1 MRTMY
6 ETTQDLSNEEAVR
19 SYVAQTFSADVQKV
33 PLSYGVDSMVTVDG
47 RLVAWL
53 EIKCRPGMVWGL
65 YPDVMIS
72 VLKLRAAAGLKAATG
87 IDTYFVVSDVNHH
100 IKSANLCKTSPD
112 WIRYGGRTA
121 QTRDPADIEPV
132 CHIPLDQFTEGTPWD
147 R

>member
-6 ETTQDLSNEEAVR
+6 ETEADLSNEEAVR
-19 SYVAQTFSADVQKV
+19 SYVAQTFSAEVMKV

-47 RLVAWL
+47 KLVAWL
-53 EIKCRPGMVWGL
+53 EIKCRPGMVWGQ

-72 VLKLRAAAGLKAATG
+72 VLKLRAAAGLKASTG
-87 IDTYFVVSDVNHH
+87 IETYFVVADSCGV
-100 IKSANLCKTSPD
+100 IKSANHCKTSPE
-112 WIRYGGRTA
+112 WIKYVVRTA

>member
-6 ETTQDLSNEEAVR
+6 ESAQDLSNEAKVR
-19 SYVAQTFSADVQKV
+19 EYVAGSFNADVQKI

-53 EIKCRPGMVWGL
+53 EIKCRPGMVWGQ

-72 VLKLRAAAGLKAATG
+72 VLKLRAAAGLKASTG
-87 IDTYFVVSDVNHH
+87 IDTYFVVCDANGD
-100 IKSANLCKTSPD
+100 IKSANLCKTSSE

-121 QTRDPADIEPV
+121 DTRDSADIEPV
-132 CHIPLDQFTEGTPWD
+132 CHIPLDQFTEAAPWD

>member
-6 ETTQDLSNEEAVR
+6 ETQADLSNEEAVR

-33 PLSYGVDSMVTVDG
+33 PLSYGV
-47 RLVAWL
+47 
-53 EIKCRPGMVWGL
+53 EIKCRPGMVWGQ

-72 VLKLRAAAGLKAATG
+72 VLKLRAAAGLKASTG
-87 IDTYFVVSDVNHH
+87 TDTYFVVADSCGV